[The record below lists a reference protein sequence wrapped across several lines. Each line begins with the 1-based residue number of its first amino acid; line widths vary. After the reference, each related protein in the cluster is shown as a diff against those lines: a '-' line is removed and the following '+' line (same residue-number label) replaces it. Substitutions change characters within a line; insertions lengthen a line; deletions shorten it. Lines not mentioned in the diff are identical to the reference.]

1 VSNENAD
8 QVKAALRELNQQF
21 GNEEQRGEDG
31 KPFFE
36 LHLSNRLL
44 FRRASGKVVGKTEFL
59 GGLANNPFESRTTE
73 EISVH
78 VDGDRALVT
87 LIVVGT
93 LKADK
98 SVHRYRNVRFFT
110 QEGNR
115 WLLDAWYNYEVTGL

>member
-1 VSNENAD
+1 MSNDND
-8 QVKAALRELNQQF
+8 KQVKVALEKLNQQF
-21 GNEEQRGEDG
+21 VDEEQRGKDG

-36 LHLSNRLL
+36 LHLSSNLL
-44 FRRASGKVVGKTEFL
+44 FRRASGKVVGKTDFL
-59 GGLANNPFESRTTE
+59 NGLANNPFESGTSE
-73 EISVH
+73 DIAVH

-93 LKADK
+93 RRDDK
-98 SVHRYRNVRFFT
+98 SVHRYRNVHFFT